1 MYNCRNRKLIGMIK
15 IDPIDKQISDLLIID
30 GRMSCPEIAWR
41 IGNISERSVR
51 YRIERLVKNGVIAI
65 RATVD
70 ASKVGFPVVGDV
82 YLEVEPGLVREI
94 AGMLAEFEMIS
105 YIACSTGDKEISFQV
120 YARDHKE
127 IYTLV
132 TEEISKI
139 PGVRKAHI
147 SFVPFVVKDDLNWPI
162 PISCVTQSNDD

>member
-1 MYNCRNRKLIGMIK
+1 MIK
-15 IDPIDKQISDLLIID
+15 IDEIDKQISDLLIID
-30 GRMSCPEIAWR
+30 GRMSCPEIARR
-41 IGNISERSVR
+41 IGNISERLVH
-51 YRIERLVKNGVIAI
+51 YRIDRLVSNRVIAI

-94 AGMLAEFEMIS
+94 ADILAGFEMIS
-105 YIACSTGDKEISFQV
+105 YIACSTGDKEISLQI

-127 IYTLV
+127 IYSLV

-139 PGVRKAHI
+139 PGVRKTHI

-162 PISCVTQSNDD
+162 PFSCVTQSDPD

>member
-1 MYNCRNRKLIGMIK
+1 MIK
-15 IDPIDKQISDLLIID
+15 INEIDKRISDLLIID
-30 GRMSCPEIAWR
+30 GRMSCPEIARR

-51 YRIERLVKNGVIAI
+51 YRIDRLVKNGVIAI
-65 RATVD
+65 RASVD

-94 AGMLAEFEMIS
+94 ADKLAGFEMIS
-105 YIACSTGDKEISFQV
+105 YLACSTGDEEISLQI

-132 TEEISKI
+132 TYEISKI
-139 PGVRKAHI
+139 PGVRKTHI
-147 SFVPFVVKDDLNWPI
+147 SFVPFVVKDDINWPI
-162 PISCVTQSNDD
+162 PTSCVTQADPE